1 MRRTPL
7 VKQERREEK
16 DYLAASDDGENQI
29 DLLSSL
35 PEELWYLI
43 LDYCSVED
51 LQQLAQTNKKF
62 QAFIT
67 LDPEFWQ
74 YKLNTF
80 SPPSSP
86 PIAAPSPHAAFWRT
100 YYLDRNTLTKRCL
113 KLFSLA
119 KAGKEELLEQL
130 AHANDLCKVDH
141 YGLTILDWLRINKHQ
156 SILDRLFKQASLG
169 AELMWS
175 SLCWSIICNQDEE
188 LIRVQLETSLVHA
201 SPRVDIAAQALKT
214 AATTRQIELL
224 IKTISAV
231 RSLTQLSAS
240 ALDGALNT
248 SAARAEINLVNY
260 CFSLDIQ
267 PTTFGR
273 NSALII
279 AAEHGHLEV
288 IKQLCQINDFPRPSI
303 RELTQPLTA
312 ALTRGYISIV
322 KYLTENNRFDRSTII
337 AGIKNAIATNRTE
350 IAKYLIGLQNL
361 PHLNKLQMNDIVLS
375 LLSTAQ
381 RGQREVFASLCTS
394 ITHPDNRKQLINTLK
409 LALSHAVE
417 FNQCSIIDYI
427 CRSPAS
433 PLKLNEKLFHHNLSA
448 ALAQKK
454 WSSFVLLYHLAK
466 NYNPKITKDLLAP
479 DNHLPN
485 EIPGHVFTNLTCNA
499 YSAELFTS
507 VEQLANPLLGKTKL
521 ILNKQLQAY
530 KEKLFIHRSK
540 NDKRLQAALLQ
551 LICDIDNYQLTTVDE
566 VTQCLV
572 RMKNTKEL
580 SDSLTLIDEL
590 MDKIAAQTK
599 APVLI
604 INRAKFLLNYYLK
617 NAPQEKES
625 SFFSRKHKRLNAAIA
640 AIITDINNYKLT
652 TAEELAQRF
661 DEMQNKKEFKDY
673 LTEIADIM
681 HKIFGYTKAEEE
693 TCKSNSRDLR
703 LIG

>member
-1 MRRTPL
+1 M
-7 VKQERREEK
+7 
-16 DYLAASDDGENQI
+16 
-29 DLLSSL
+29 
-35 PEELWYLI
+35 
-43 LDYCSVED
+43 
-51 LQQLAQTNKKF
+51 
-62 QAFIT
+62 
-67 LDPEFWQ
+67 
-74 YKLNTF
+74 
-80 SPPSSP
+80 
-86 PIAAPSPHAAFWRT
+86 
-100 YYLDRNTLTKRCL
+100 
-113 KLFSLA
+113 
-119 KAGKEELLEQL
+119 
-130 AHANDLCKVDH
+130 
-141 YGLTILDWLRINKHQ
+141 
-156 SILDRLFKQASLG
+156 
-169 AELMWS
+169 
-175 SLCWSIICNQDEE
+175 
-188 LIRVQLETSLVHA
+188 
-201 SPRVDIAAQALKT
+201 
-214 AATTRQIELL
+214 
-224 IKTISAV
+224 
-231 RSLTQLSAS
+231 
-240 ALDGALNT
+240 
-248 SAARAEINLVNY
+248 
-260 CFSLDIQ
+260 
-267 PTTFGR
+267 
-273 NSALII
+273 
-279 AAEHGHLEV
+279 
-288 IKQLCQINDFPRPSI
+288 
-303 RELTQPLTA
+303 
-312 ALTRGYISIV
+312 
-322 KYLTENNRFDRSTII
+322 
-337 AGIKNAIATNRTE
+337 
-350 IAKYLIGLQNL
+350 
-361 PHLNKLQMNDIVLS
+361 
-375 LLSTAQ
+375 
-381 RGQREVFASLCTS
+381 
-394 ITHPDNRKQLINTLK
+394 
-409 LALSHAVE
+409 
-417 FNQCSIIDYI
+417 
-427 CRSPAS
+427 
-433 PLKLNEKLFHHNLSA
+433 SA